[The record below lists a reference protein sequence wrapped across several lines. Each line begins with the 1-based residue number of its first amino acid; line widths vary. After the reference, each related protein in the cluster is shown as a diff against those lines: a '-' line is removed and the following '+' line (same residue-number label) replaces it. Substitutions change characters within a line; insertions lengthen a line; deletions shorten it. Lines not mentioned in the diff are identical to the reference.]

1 MRSNLKNTIT
11 LFILITLTSCTEAM
25 NPFNEEFTCNR
36 GDNNGECI
44 NITEAYHKSFNDSGK
59 KTSQGKNKYK
69 KTKYYEKVLVVK
81 RNPAPYSSMGRKN
94 IYTLEYVPYF
104 KKISTV
110 EKPANKVLKDQEYNE
125 LTGII
130 KAPITPLIKQPKV
143 MQMLITP
150 SKSENGKVL
159 SMERT
164 IFIILEDPEFM
175 LGNIYD

>member
-1 MRSNLKNTIT
+1 MKPNLKNYIVA
-11 LFILITLTSCTEAM
+11 FILITLTSCTEAM

-44 NITEAYHKSFNDSGK
+44 NITDAYNKSFNETGK
-59 KTSQGKNKYK
+59 KTPAGKGKYQ
-69 KTKYYEKVLVVK
+69 KTKYYEKILIVK
-81 RNPAPYSSMGRKN
+81 SKPAPYSSLGRKN
-94 IYTLEYVPYF
+94 IYIKEYVPYLR
-104 KKISTV
+104 KISKI

-125 LTGII
+125 LTTII
-130 KAPITPLIKQPKV
+130 KEPVTPLIKQPKV

-164 IFIILEDPEFM
+164 IFIILENPEFM
-175 LGNIYD
+175 LGNIYE